1 MQQEDI
7 EPMNA
12 SLQFCPNA
20 ACSARGQIGQGSITI
35 HGRKRQRYRCHTCGQ
50 TFSARRGMMW
60 EGLRKPTD
68 GCPLQAIVHA
78 YGLDERTVASWR
90 GRAGTHCQGVHQAL
104 IEQGQLDLVHVQ
116 ADEIRVKG
124 RSMIA
129 WMGLT
134 LMISTRL
141 WLGGAVSLTR
151 DKALADHLMRHVRAC
166 AQALGAVLVCTDGW
180 AAYPQSIKRAF
191 RDKVTGRGGRGRPRF
206 QIWPQLQIGTVIK
219 HAVKRRVKAVT
230 RQMAWGR
237 LEQAQMLL
245 KHSGGGSVLN
255 TALIERFNGTMRER
269 LAALTRKC
277 RHPARRLNALHTGMY
292 LIGCTYNFCWP
303 HETLSRPRHPHH
315 AWSACTP
322 AMASGLTDHVWSV
335 WELLRYRVA
344 PPRLSAPRRRGRP
357 HVRPLP
363 DPTQPKR
370 PRDAL
375 VPDLCLTQR
384 YPNDHAD
391 ALGSWFHTPSPLNVA
406 VPRKD
411 LVSFCS

>member
-1 MQQEDI
+1 
-7 EPMNA
+7 
-12 SLQFCPNA
+12 
-20 ACSARGQIGQGSITI
+20 
-35 HGRKRQRYRCHTCGQ
+35 
-50 TFSARRGMMW
+50 MW
-60 EGLRKPTD
+60 EGLRKPTELIVVVVTLLAY

-90 GRAGTHCQGVHQAL
+90 DRAGTHCQGVHQAL
-104 IEQGQLDLVHVQ
+104 IEQGKLDLVHVQ

-134 LMISTRL
+134 LMVSTRL

-151 DKALADHLMRHVRAC
+151 NKVLADRLMRQVRAC
-166 AQALGAVLVCTDGW
+166 AQAPCAVLVCTDGW

-191 RDKVTGRGGRGRPRF
+191 RDKVAGRGGRGRPRF

-219 HAVKRRVKAVT
+219 HSVKRRVKAVT

-237 LEQAQMLL
+237 LEQAQLLL

-255 TALIERFNGTMRER
+255 TAFIERFNGTMRER

-277 RHPARRLNALHTGMY
+277 RHPARRLHALHTGMY

-303 HETLSRPRHPHH
+303 HHTLSGLRSGGQPHP
-315 AWSACTP
+315 WDPCTP
-322 AMASGLTDHVWSV
+322 AMASNVTDHVWRV
-335 WELLRYRVA
+335 GELLGYRIVL
-344 PPRLSAPRRRGRP
+344 PPWSEPRRRGRP
-357 HVRPLP
+357 RLRPRS

-370 PRDAL
+370 PRGRPRTRPL
-375 VPDLCLTQR
+375 PDPTIPKR
-384 YPNDHAD
+384 PR
-391 ALGSWFHTPSPLNVA
+391 GR
-406 VPRKD
+406 PRK
-411 LVSFCS
+411 LALCTFTT